1 MLLLL
6 HPLGVVFNLVGPEDQ
21 LVWAAVKLVG
31 NHLLEMLAD
40 PEGNT
45 RLERFRESNASP
57 HFCRSRGEER
67 DDFSESN
74 TVLIHCTIAAFFCH
88 FF

>member
-6 HPLGVVFNLVGPEDQ
+6 HPLRVVFNLVGPEDQ

-31 NHLLEMLAD
+31 DHLLEMLAD

-45 RLERFRESNASP
+45 RLES
-57 HFCRSRGEER
+57 SRQ
-67 DDFSESN
+67 
-74 TVLIHCTIAAFFCH
+74 TKLLIHIS
-88 FF
+88 

>member
-6 HPLGVVFNLVGPEDQ
+6 HPLGVVFDLVGPEDQ

-31 NHLLEMLAD
+31 DHLLEMLAD

-45 RLERFRESNASP
+45 QKIRALKTDKDTHPYFMKKETRFRKVKKS
-57 HFCRSRGEER
+57 G
-67 DDFSESN
+67 
-74 TVLIHCTIAAFFCH
+74 
-88 FF
+88 